1 MQGAAPVGSGV
12 RCRACD
18 GGGEGDAPGGGARVQ
33 EMQGAA
39 ALHERRRRKGR
50 GEERRVTW
58 E

>member
-1 MQGAAPVGSGV
+1 V